1 MEALFFSVAIPSGNS
16 SCKVP
21 CTRSRFTTRR
31 FIKTPLPYTSLH
43 ITFDQ
48 KIAVA
53 RSRFSIN
60 EQTFLTKVGGF
71 IGVGRTSLWILVS
84 LLGASQVVSDKNLL
98 TLKKTY
104 IDQNIFQVVRKLK
117 SLKLGTACRASKEDN
132 DESTDGNMT

>member
-1 MEALFFSVAIPSGNS
+1 M
-16 SCKVP
+16 
-21 CTRSRFTTRR
+21 
-31 FIKTPLPYTSLH
+31 TSLN
-43 ITFDQ
+43 IVFDQ

-104 IDQNIFQVVRKLK
+104 IDQNIFKVVRKLK
-117 SLKLGTACRASKEDN
+117 SLELVTTCRASKEDN